1 MAVLKF
7 DIRYPNGHRELA
19 EVEGERA
26 LVGSASHCD
35 VRLPVDQAAYEHLV
49 IEVSGGIV
57 RALAKASHPPAT
69 IDGMALTESAVK
81 PESVLGVGGVSL
93 FVLYVPDLGEGDS
106 LTTKD
111 KQESSPLIR
120 VLALVALPVAGY
132 LLLAEDVP
140 EVAPPP
146 AEAPKLFA
154 EAPKKCPADQP
165 IQALSVAEE
174 QLELATAK
182 QERMPFALKE
192 GAAAVPLYETAALC
206 FTLGLS
212 SDKARR
218 ATETSK
224 ALRESVELDFRTRT
238 IRVERMLK
246 AQDYELVSHDIK
258 VLSSLIEGKK
268 GPFVNWVAS
277 VKQRL
282 KREGVK

>member
-1 MAVLKF
+1 LAVLKF

-57 RALAKASHPPAT
+57 RAFAKATHPPAT

-81 PESVLGVGGVSL
+81 PESILGVGGVSL
-93 FVLYVPDLGEGDS
+93 FVLFVPDVGEGDS

-111 KQESSPLIR
+111 KQESSPLVRI
-120 VLALVALPVAGY
+120 VALVALPVAGY
-132 LLLAEDVP
+132 LLLAENEAAVA
-140 EVAPPP
+140 APPTDAP
-146 AEAPKLFA
+146 ALFA
-154 EAPKKCPADQP
+154 EAAKKCPADQP
-165 IQALSVAEE
+165 VQALAMAEE
-174 QLELATAK
+174 QLELATSK

-192 GAAAVPLYETAALC
+192 GAAAVPLYETAAVC
-206 FTLGLS
+206 FAQGQS
-212 SDKARR
+212 SAKAKD
-218 ATETSK
+218 AAESGK

-238 IRVERMLK
+238 LRIERMLK
-246 AQDYELVSHDIK
+246 VEDYELVSHDIK
-258 VLSSLIEGKK
+258 VLSSLLAKKK

-282 KREGVK
+282 KKEGIK

>member
-1 MAVLKF
+1 MSVLKF

-57 RALAKASHPPAT
+57 RAFAKASHPPAT

-93 FVLYVPDLGEGDS
+93 FVLYVPDISEGDS

-120 VLALVALPVAGY
+120 IVALVALPVAGY
-132 LLLAEDVP
+132 LLLAGSEPDVA
-140 EVAPPP
+140 APPTQ
-146 AEAPKLFA
+146 APKLFA
-154 EAPKKCPADQP
+154 EAPKSCPEKQP
-165 IQALSVAEE
+165 IAALAVAEE
-174 QLELATAK
+174 QLELAVSK
-182 QERMPFALKE
+182 QERMPFALQE

-206 FTLGLS
+206 FTVGQS
-212 SDKARR
+212 SEKAKN
-218 ATETSK
+218 ATETSQ
-224 ALRESVELDFRTRT
+224 ALRRDVELDFRTRT

-258 VLSSLIEGKK
+258 ILSSLIRGKK
-268 GPFVNWVAS
+268 GPFANWVES

-282 KREGVK
+282 KKEGVK